1 MIDQRS
7 IILTQPLL
15 EAITLRLADS
25 APAPVGRYARRCLI
39 AVLGSWLQRS
49 SAGWRVRRVP
59 RSPLLEVDLLPP
71 AHDSISPDQ
80 AWELSYLLAEQP
92 HVLSAEPSF
101 GVVQSIDAPE
111 PDIEPAQ
118 EIAAA
123 AVASPTFESCLD
135 DAAPLSV
142 DPNDKDWSP
151 RLIDAHC
158 AWRVVPP
165 GQHDGFPA
173 GKSRGAGIRIGHPDS
188 GYRIH
193 PEMFSE
199 EPGQPSRVLTRL
211 ERDFIDDDRIAEDPR
226 GDHGLSTA
234 SVLMSSETQGQIVG
248 VAPASTLVPL
258 RVTKPRLGIIPA
270 PVLFADGAGAL
281 RDAIRYAISSTVKC
295 HVISISLGWLPNGSL
310 HNAIRD
316 AVRQNVI
323 VCAAAGNYV
332 GFVVW
337 PAAYPEVIAVAGC
350 NAARRPWSGSSAG
363 RKVGIS
369 APAEQVWRA
378 RFTSGGAPISQ
389 PSDGTSYAVASL
401 AGVAA
406 LWLAHHGRAFL
417 LDRYH
422 PAFTLT
428 DVFRWVLGRSSDPF
442 AVDVG
447 DGYGVG
453 IVNARRVLTTP
464 LPSHA
469 DLHAALPAAQPVV
482 FAAPATPRA
491 TEQIITAFDTLPAE
505 QVRTRLASELEIP
518 PDELDSRLDG
528 VSDEM
533 LFHLLTQPD
542 LRNELIRPVAPSPA
556 AMDTGTAATTPGAM
570 RNTLL
575 ASNQLSARLRDR
587 LSAP

>member
-1 MIDQRS
+1 MIDERLL
-7 IILTQPLL
+7 ILTQPLL
-15 EAITLRLADS
+15 EAITLRLVDS

-39 AVLGSWLQRS
+39 TCLRTLLQRS
-49 SAGWRVRRVP
+49 SSGWRVRRVP

-71 AHDSISPDQ
+71 AENRLSPDQ
-80 AWELSYLLAEQP
+80 AWELSYLLAEQS
-92 HVLSAEPSF
+92 HVLAAEPSF
-101 GVVQSIDAPE
+101 GVVQSVDAPE
-111 PDIEPAQ
+111 PEIELA
-118 EIAAA
+118 EDVASA

-135 DAAPLSV
+135 DVAPLSV

-151 RLIDAHC
+151 RLIDALC
-158 AWRVVPP
+158 AWRVTPP
-165 GQHDGFPA
+165 GPHDGFPA

-193 PEMFSE
+193 PEMFGEAPS
-199 EPGQPSRVLTRL
+199 QPSRVFTRL
-211 ERDFIDDDRIAEDPR
+211 ERDFIDDDPIAEDPH

-248 VAPASTLVPL
+248 VAPSSLLVPL

-281 RDAIRYAISSTVKC
+281 RDAIRYAISSTARC

-350 NAARRPWSGSSAG
+350 NAERRPWSGSSAG
-363 RKVGIS
+363 RKVGVS

-378 RFTSGGAPISQ
+378 RFTAGGAPISQ

-464 LPSHA
+464 LPSRA
-469 DLHAALPAAQPVV
+469 DLHAALPISQPAVL
-482 FAAPATPRA
+482 AAPAPLRA
-491 TEQIITAFDTLPAE
+491 TEQIVTAFDALPAE
-505 QVRTRLASELEIP
+505 QVRTRLANELEIP

-533 LFHLLTQPD
+533 LFHLLTQPE

-556 AMDTGTAATTPGAM
+556 AMDTGTAATAPGAI

-575 ASNQLSARLRDR
+575 ASNQLSTRLRDR
-587 LSAP
+587 LSAL